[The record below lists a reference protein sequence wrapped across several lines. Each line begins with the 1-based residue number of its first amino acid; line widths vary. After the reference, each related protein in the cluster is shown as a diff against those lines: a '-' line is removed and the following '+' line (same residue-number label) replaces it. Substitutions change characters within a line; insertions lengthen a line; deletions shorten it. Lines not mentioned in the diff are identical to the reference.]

1 MTKPQKRKRNRTIP
15 HIFGNSRLDELL
27 FQLLDD
33 SDPRLRMYVYRMRDD
48 EKVVP
53 AIFVGM
59 PFSDLFDW
67 LRDEHGGGAFHII
80 IRRGKSMEISGIICI
95 GVPVVRPSR

>member
-1 MTKPQKRKRNRTIP
+1 
-15 HIFGNSRLDELL
+15 
-27 FQLLDD
+27 
-33 SDPRLRMYVYRMRDD
+33 MYVYRMRDD